1 MMVMIRLGSGD
12 MSIPLAI
19 SLSSALLFSGTVAY
33 PVKDAPGLTAN
44 ALYTR
49 TKPVT
54 SACVLSKGT
63 TEATTR
69 GYLAKLV
76 RCLNTAWMPVLRSAG
91 FKVGPASLIVA
102 RRMPKCGGY
111 SPDAMMGSAAL
122 SCKRVIR
129 VQLST
134 DWVRTRDDRAI
145 LVAVSKAYGRY
156 LQEAAGIDA
165 AQQRL
170 RRGDR
175 NEGAEQG
182 RRYGLQSDCLAGV
195 VLKGVWG
202 KRQGSRWAVPI
213 SGVGRGFEGTAATR
227 RYWLKRGFA
236 AGAPSVCNTWVATS
250 KAVV

>member
-1 MMVMIRLGSGD
+1 

-19 SLSSALLFSGTVAY
+19 SLSSALLFSGTAAY
-33 PVKDAPGLTAN
+33 PVNGAPGLTAN
-44 ALYTR
+44 ALYAR
-49 TKPVT
+49 TKPVI

-63 TEATTR
+63 TEAATR

-76 RCLNTAWMPVLRSAG
+76 RCLNTAWAPVLRSAG
-91 FKVGPASLIVA
+91 FKVRPASLAVA

-111 SPDAMMGSAAL
+111 SPDAMVGSAAL
-122 SCKRVIR
+122 ICERVIR
-129 VQLST
+129 VQLGP

-145 LVAVSKAYGRY
+145 LVAVGKAYGRY

-165 AQQRL
+165 AQRKL

-195 VLKGVWG
+195 TLKGVWG
-202 KRQGSRWAVPI
+202 KRPGTRWATPM
-213 SGVGRGFEGTAATR
+213 SGFGRGFEGTVANR
-227 RYWLKRGFA
+227 RSWLKRGFA

-250 KAVV
+250 KAVA